1 MKPPVFSWQPDK
13 NLDLLQ
19 LEQLSH
25 FVFEQRPALLVTPE
39 QGHIEMCEQRLQL
52 FSTKDLVVLPYYC
65 RQLRSI
71 PVDRRVIMPGT

>member
-19 LEQLSH
+19 LEKLTH

-52 FSTKDLVVLPYYC
+52 FSIKDLVVPPYYC